1 MWSIIT
7 HLIAF
12 TAGTVAGVVLLCLM
26 QAGKI
31 SEKVHKL
38 CQAFML
44 HPVVV
49 LKNGRMKI
57 KKIYVGRRKTA
68 WKKYIASTFNKEL
81 HMDKKMLFITY
92 AGLTNDELKEITKE
106 VREKDAIENIIYQKA
121 SPAVAINCG
130 PGTFGMLFAKMD
142 DE

>member
-1 MWSIIT
+1 
-7 HLIAF
+7 
-12 TAGTVAGVVLLCLM
+12 
-26 QAGKI
+26 
-31 SEKVHKL
+31 
-38 CQAFML
+38 ML

-106 VREKDAIENIIYQKA
+106 VREKDAIENIIYQKHLRRLPLTA
-121 SPAVAINCG
+121 DLVPLECYLQRWMMNKTYEVIAR
-130 PGTFGMLFAKMD
+130 
-142 DE
+142 